1 MGPTLSSSYTP
12 PERDFQHYYHY
23 NYYDNHSVLEWTYEP
38 STLGVYTTPER
49 DFQNYYDIHSV
60 IYQLYGHVS
69 GNDVMKTINIMYAKM
84 ISTLGSSIF
93 CSVLNFMLLVFLF
106 MDKEQRNLI
115 YFPLMLQALADI
127 IGPGIAN
134 AIYEIKLYPKFI
146 KEVESQLY
154 LGGGIQIDQSF
165 LANEINQVDGKEGCF
180 TNLLRQLLNEYT
192 TGVCVALSAFY
203 RYILVCHPTK
213 QILTPKVLLTITM
226 SALAC
231 LLMASATV
239 VVDLILN
246 CPLRSC
252 EPYETLLAYWRVKNV
267 MKKTTSTKT
276 QKMEIKLFQSALLI
290 IKEPDYYSH
299 SFFFL

>member
-1 MGPTLSSSYTP
+1 
-12 PERDFQHYYHY
+12 
-23 NYYDNHSVLEWTYEP
+23 
-38 STLGVYTTPER
+38 
-49 DFQNYYDIHSV
+49 
-60 IYQLYGHVS
+60 
-69 GNDVMKTINIMYAKM
+69 M

-127 IGPGIAN
+127 IGPGAAN
-134 AIYEIKLYPKFI
+134 AIYEVKLYPKFI
-146 KEVESQLY
+146 EEIEFQIRA
-154 LGGGIQIDQSF
+154 GGRIQISQSF

-252 EPYETLLAYWRVKNV
+252 EPYETLLAYCVS
-267 MKKTTSTKT
+267 KT
-276 QKMEIKLFQSALLI
+276 L
-290 IKEPDYYSH
+290 
-299 SFFFL
+299 